1 VLEVDIDKILP
12 VTEAR
17 DNFNKII
24 DEVEGTEA
32 MYVLTKNGKPSAV
45 IVGVNHLEKLTG
57 KTADELTS
65 IVEKKADETPVV
77 EEISSPAP
85 LGDNVAG
92 GSNLP
97 ETDDV
102 TAGQSIQVGSATDSS
117 PIDVP
122 VEVDDA
128 PPASVGEAPVP
139 EVAPVPTSSPGSVAQ
154 SSPAPPLS
162 VVNAALSAAPL
173 AGAPLP
179 NVAPNQAPA
188 AAPTENGAAA
198 SDSDLFV

>member
-1 VLEVDIDKILP
+1 MLEVDIDKILP

-24 DEVEGTEA
+24 DEVEGTEH

-77 EEISSPAP
+77 EEVSSPAP

-92 GSNLP
+92 GSNPL
-97 ETDDV
+97 ETDV
-102 TAGQSIQVGSATDSS
+102 PATGQSIQVGDATDSS

-122 VEVDDA
+122 VEVYDA

-139 EVAPVPTSSPGSVAQ
+139 EVSPAPTSSPGGAAQ
-154 SSPAPPLS
+154 LSP
-162 VVNAALSAAPL
+162 APL
-173 AGAPLP
+173 AGAFTPSEVAGPLP
-179 NVAPNQAPA
+179 NVAPNQAPVS
-188 AAPTENGAAA
+188 APTENGAPA

>member
-1 VLEVDIDKILP
+1 MLEVDIDKILP

-24 DEVEGTEA
+24 DEVEGTDH

-45 IVGVNHLEKLTG
+45 VVGVNHLEKLTG

-77 EEISSPAP
+77 EEVNSPTSQSASGSKPPEVGSSA
-85 LGDNVAG
+85 
-92 GSNLP
+92 
-97 ETDDV
+97 T
-102 TAGQSIQVGSATDSS
+102 GQSIQPGMSNQPNA

-122 VEVDDA
+122 IETGGSVS
-128 PPASVGEAPVP
+128 PPGPQGGPLESGPA
-139 EVAPVPTSSPGSVAQ
+139 PTSSPGSAPVA
-154 SSPAPPLS
+154 S
-162 VVNAALSAAPL
+162 VAS
-173 AGAPLP
+173 
-179 NVAPNQAPA
+179 NQAPSS
-188 AAPTENGAAA
+188 APTENGAPP

>member
-1 VLEVDIDKILP
+1 MLEVDIDKILP

-77 EEISSPAP
+77 EEVNPALP
-85 LGDNVAG
+85 QNDNVAS
-92 GSNLP
+92 GSIPL
-97 ETDDV
+97 ETD
-102 TAGQSIQVGSATDSS
+102 TAATGQSIQPGTATAS

-122 VEVDDA
+122 VEVDDG

-139 EVAPVPTSSPGSVAQ
+139 EVSPVPTSSPGGVTQ
-154 SSPAPPLS
+154 PSP
-162 VVNAALSAAPL
+162 APL

-188 AAPTENGAAA
+188 AAPTENGAPA